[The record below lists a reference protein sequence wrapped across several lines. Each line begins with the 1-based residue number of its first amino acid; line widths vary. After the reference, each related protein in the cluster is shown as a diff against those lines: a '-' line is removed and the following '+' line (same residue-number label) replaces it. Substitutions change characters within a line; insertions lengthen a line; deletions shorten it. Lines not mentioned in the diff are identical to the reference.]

1 MLSLLWECFHHGP
14 PWAAGKRSMY
24 TCSPLC
30 GYSHACLLLYKSVCL
45 VIFRWG
51 ISVHRHVWRRWHVQ
65 CVSLYHYMY
74 LWMYWCSVS
83 WLFVRYANKYKVSV
97 CTHLDV
103 YHCVSGDCFCSLVYF
118 MCLLWQ
124 RICATSVHLI
134 PGKWDQS
141 GGIRAS
147 KSECVDVYG
156 LLCGTYLRVCGMS
169 K

>member
-1 MLSLLWECFHHGP
+1 MVHPELRVRGACTHTHPYVAIHMLAYCSINLCVWLYSDEGYQYIDMFEEDG
-14 PWAAGKRSMY
+14 MY
-24 TCSPLC
+24 NVYLC
-30 GYSHACLLLYKSVCL
+30 
-45 VIFRWG
+45 
-51 ISVHRHVWRRWHVQ
+51 
-65 CVSLYHYMY
+65 LYHYMY
-74 LWMYWCSVS
+74 LWMCWCSVS